1 MGNYMKIEVSN
12 GELLDKYSI
21 LKIKS
26 IKISDELKLNNVRI
40 ELESLQPFVEKL
52 LVNSQ
57 LVELN
62 EELFKVNMCLWD
74 IEDSL
79 RKKESIKQY
88 DDGFIMLA
96 RSVYYNNDHRAKIKK
111 NINELTNS
119 RLVEEKSYNSY

>member
-1 MGNYMKIEVSN
+1 MKIEVSN